1 MLETAGH
8 HVPLHGRNPE
18 KLASVEAALAPI
30 DPAAT
35 SIYLDA
41 PRPLRDYKLL
51 AATGAKWL
59 NLFDVTVRALTSAS
73 HMCPSHAPSRRC

>member
-30 DPAAT
+30 NPAAT
-35 SIYLDA
+35 AA
-41 PRPLRDYKLL
+41 PKRMSDIEAHAQSKL
-51 AATGAKWL
+51 
-59 NLFDVTVRALTSAS
+59 ALTIG
-73 HMCPSHAPSRRC
+73 P

>member
-35 SIYLDA
+35 AA
-41 PRPLRDYKLL
+41 PKWMSDIEAHAQSKL
-51 AATGAKWL
+51 T
-59 NLFDVTVRALTSAS
+59 LTIG
-73 HMCPSHAPSRRC
+73 P